1 MVTAMYPGGF
11 DPVTNGH
18 LDIVDRASKIF
29 DQVVVSVAASRSGL
43 FTTEERVELLTAT
56 IAHLPNVRVRSHRG
70 LTVDAATEEGAT
82 VLVRGLRALT
92 DFTVEF
98 DMALMN
104 REMAPNVDSVFLM
117 TAVNHLFVSASRI
130 RELASFGRDVS
141 ALVHPVVNEAL
152 TKKFADR

>member
-11 DPVTNGH
+11 DPFTNGH
-18 LDIVDRASKIF
+18 LDIAERASQIF

-43 FTTEERVELLTAT
+43 FTTEERVELLEGAV
-56 IAHLPNVRVRSHRG
+56 AHLPNVRVRSHAG

-104 REMAPNVDSVFLM
+104 REMAPRVDSVFLM

-141 ALVHPVVNEAL
+141 DLVPPGIAAALR
-152 TKKFADR
+152 TKFGEH

>member
-18 LDIVDRASKIF
+18 LDIVERASKIF

-56 IAHLPNVRVRSHRG
+56 VAPLGNVRVRSHRG
-70 LTVDAATEEGAT
+70 LTVDAAAEEGAT

-104 REMAPNVDSVFLM
+104 REMAPTVDSVFLM

-152 TKKFADR
+152 KQKFADR